1 MILRHR
7 AAGYRVGDLDRDFRR
22 LRLEE
27 GFLHAYGFMSA
38 GTRDRLHPR
47 HDPAG
52 EAGRH
57 APAGLPAEVLAFVR
71 ACGPTHPTD
80 LAARYGRE
88 RTINGWGCVPKATTR
103 ALEGLRHH
111 GLLRVADRRDGIRV
125 YEAAPRR
132 STPTRRS
139 GRAACSC

>member
-1 MILRHR
+1 MPTSLAHPCAQARQATLFAPTTLADAVHRLGFVQADPIRARAQDLIQRHQVT
-7 AAGYRVGDLDRDFRR
+7 GYRAGDLDRNFRR

-38 GTRDRLHPR
+38 GTRDLLHPR

-71 ACGPTHPTD
+71 TRGPTHPAD
-80 LAARYGRE
+80 LSRLPWPVARM
-88 RTINGWGCVPKATTR
+88 VM
-103 ALEGLRHH
+103 
-111 GLLRVADRRDGIRV
+111 
-125 YEAAPRR
+125 
-132 STPTRRS
+132 
-139 GRAACSC
+139 